1 MKVISVNT
9 RLCNKV
15 IMYVSHATYR
25 CWPCLFADTQLYK
38 RLCPSIG
45 PSVGPS
51 VRDDLIENC
60 ENAHFRPCPLVITSS
75 TAHDFF
81 ALEKN
86 EDEKEKRDE

>member
-1 MKVISVNT
+1 MGQTFFSF
-9 RLCNKV
+9 L
-15 IMYVSHATYR
+15 A
-25 CWPCLFADTQLYK
+25 ADTQLYN